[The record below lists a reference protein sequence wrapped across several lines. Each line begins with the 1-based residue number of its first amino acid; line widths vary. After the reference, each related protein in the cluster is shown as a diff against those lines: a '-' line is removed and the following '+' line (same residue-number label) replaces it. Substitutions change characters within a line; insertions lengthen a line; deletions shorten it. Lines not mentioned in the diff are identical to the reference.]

1 MVRANP
7 YKLEL
12 PGDMVASATF
22 TAADLSPTMVDEIKY
37 IDLRASPFKWGDD
50 DINQGLTQG
59 PH

>member
-37 IDLRASPFKWGDD
+37 IDLRASPFK
-50 DINQGLTQG
+50 
-59 PH
+59 